1 MTSLYLFENLALRL
15 NNKIIYDEFMARY
28 SEKVKL
34 KRSNL
39 EVTRMG
45 LGTAPLGGLFKSVTD
60 QDGEDMLQ
68 AALDLG
74 INYFD
79 TAPQYGHGVA
89 EIRVGK
95 SLRGAKTPFV
105 IETKVG
111 RVLRHVEGV
120 EPEQWFPDAPRDIVP
135 VYDYSA
141 DGIKQAFEESLE
153 RLGLPH
159 IDIVLMHD
167 AEDYIKEATENA
179 FPVLADL
186 RSQGLIKAIGLGMN
200 YVEPALQIMK
210 GTDLDIALIAGRFT
224 LLDQVAQK
232 ELFPYALKNNI
243 DISMGGV
250 LNSGVLANPVAGA
263 TYNYL
268 PASDEII
275 AKAKKIGDFLKAR
288 DVPLMAAAL
297 QFPHR
302 HPAVT
307 SVIIGPRNREEL
319 AANIENFEHKL
330 PNNLWAELEDAGL
343 VEKLAI

>member
-1 MTSLYLFENLALRL
+1 
-15 NNKIIYDEFMARY
+15 MARY
-28 SEKVKL
+28 NEKVKL

-39 EVTRMG
+39 EVTRLS
-45 LGTAPLGGLFKSVTD
+45 LGTAPLGGLFASVSD
-60 QDGEDMLQ
+60 KDGDELLNR
-68 AALDLG
+68 ALDLG

-89 EIRVGK
+89 ETRLGRALQK
-95 SLRGAKTPFV
+95 AKVPFV
-105 IETKVG
+105 VETKVG
-111 RVLRHVEGV
+111 RVLQHVEGV
-120 EPEQWFPDAPRDIVP
+120 EPEKWFPDAPRDIVP
-135 VYDYSA
+135 IYDYSK
-141 DGIKQAFEESLE
+141 DGIKRSFEESLE

-167 AEDYIKEATENA
+167 AEDYIPEAIENA

-210 GTDLDIALIAGRFT
+210 GTDLDIALIAGRYT
-224 LLDQVAQK
+224 LLDQIAQE
-232 ELFPYALKNNI
+232 ELFPYALAHNI

-275 AKAKKIGDFLKAR
+275 ARAKKICDFLKER
-288 DVPLMAAAL
+288 EIPLIAAAV
-297 QFPHR
+297 QFPMR

-307 SVIIGPRNREEL
+307 SVVTGPRNVSEL
-319 AANIENFEHKL
+319 QTYVDSFEFPIPESVWL
-330 PNNLWAELEDAGL
+330 ELENSGL
-343 VEKLAI
+343 VERLKA

>member
-1 MTSLYLFENLALRL
+1 L
-15 NNKIIYDEFMARY
+15 NRKIIYDEFMARY
-28 SEKVKL
+28 SQKVKL

-39 EVTRMG
+39 EVTRFS
-45 LGTAPLGGLFKSVTD
+45 LGTAPLGGLFKSVSD
-60 QDGEDMLQ
+60 QEGEDMLN
-68 AALDLG
+68 AALELG

-95 SLRGAKTPFV
+95 ALRNAKVPYV
-105 IETKVG
+105 VSTKVG
-111 RVLRHVEGV
+111 RVLRHVEGG
-120 EPEQWFPDAPRDIVP
+120 EPEIWFPDAPRDIVP
-135 VYDYSA
+135 IYDYSPE
-141 DGIKQAFEESLE
+141 GIRRSFEESLE

-167 AEDYIKEATENA
+167 AEDHIKEAVENA
-179 FPVLADL
+179 FPVLAEL

-200 YVEPALQIMK
+200 FVVPALEIMRQ
-210 GTDLDIALIAGRFT
+210 TDLDIALIAGRFT
-224 LLDQVAQK
+224 LLDQSAQH
-232 ELFPYALKNNI
+232 ELFPYALANNI

-275 AKAKKIGDFLKAR
+275 ARAAKIGAFLKERNA
-288 DVPLMAAAL
+288 PLIATAL
-297 QFPHR
+297 QFPLR

-307 SVIIGPRNREEL
+307 SVLTGPRTSAEL
-319 AANIENFEHKL
+319 RANAADFDLEL
-330 PNNLWAELEDAGL
+330 PAGIWAELEGAGL
-343 VEKLAI
+343 IERIQA